1 MATTG
6 KGDLLPGTLEMLI
19 LATLRREPL
28 HAYAI
33 AQHIQQ
39 TSGEVLRAE
48 EGSLYPALQ
57 RLLIEEWVS
66 AEWTMSA
73 RNRRVRVY
81 TLTPAGR
88 KQLTREV
95 KRVSRLIDGIVR
107 VMRPSET

>member
-1 MATTG
+1 M
-6 KGDLLPGTLEMLI
+6 
-19 LATLRREPL
+19 
-28 HAYAI
+28 
-33 AQHIQQ
+33 
-39 TSGEVLRAE
+39 
-48 EGSLYPALQ
+48 Q

-73 RNRRVRVY
+73 RNRRVRVF